1 MRPRGRSRQPVSVL
15 KQAAQRSG
23 SPPAGTSRAGRG
35 PERRGVVLAPIG
47 AAIIIGAA
55 MIMALGTHPPNG
67 GNLGRD
73 VDPPQPLRDFR
84 LPIMANRS
92 ALPTL
97 PGANLTLS
105 KLRGRPV
112 LLSFWASWCPPCRRD
127 APRIEAAWRVWRDR
141 GLIVIGVD
149 TNDASN
155 AALAFTHQAG
165 LTFPIVRDGS
175 NTTAGGYG
183 LLGLPEAFLLDRRG
197 RTHVHWIGELS
208 ETDLMQQIARLAKH
222 QADRART
229 YQRNSPAT
237 PWASAR
243 LRQAEHGTKRR
254 H

>member
-1 MRPRGRSRQPVSVL
+1 
-15 KQAAQRSG
+15 
-23 SPPAGTSRAGRG
+23 
-35 PERRGVVLAPIG
+35 
-47 AAIIIGAA
+47 

-127 APRIEAAWRVWRDR
+127 APRIEAAWQAWRGR
-141 GLIVIGVD
+141 GVIVIGID

-165 LTFPIVRDGS
+165 LTFPILRDGG
-175 NTTAGGYG
+175 NRTAGRYG
-183 LLGLPEAFLLDRRG
+183 LLGLPEAFLLDQDG
-197 RTHVHWIGELS
+197 RARVHWIGELS
-208 ETDLMQQIARLAKH
+208 ETDLGQQIARLANPPPDT
-222 QADRART
+222 ARVDRESTA
-229 YQRNSPAT
+229 QPHG
-237 PWASAR
+237 
-243 LRQAEHGTKRR
+243 RQPRQPG
-254 H
+254 